1 MELIGKLKNE
11 VDQATSKEEAREL
24 IEKAGMKLTDE
35 ELDKVKLKDDDL
47 EKVSGGFCG
56 ICTAL
61 LHRARY
67 LPGSLSETG
76 VDSPT

>member
-35 ELDKVKLKDDDL
+35 ELDKVKLMDDDL
-47 EKVSGGFCG
+47 EKVSGGLAPKIFQY
-56 ICTAL
+56 T
-61 LHRARY
+61 
-67 LPGSLSETG
+67 LSN
-76 VDSPT
+76 

>member
-47 EKVSGGFCG
+47 EKVSGGLAP
-56 ICTAL
+56 TATFMFG
-61 LHRARY
+61 HGR
-67 LPGSLSETG
+67 
-76 VDSPT
+76 V

>member
-47 EKVSGGFCG
+47 EKVSGGLAPTNYYKPMFG
-56 ICTAL
+56 QR
-61 LHRARY
+61 RA
-67 LPGSLSETG
+67 
-76 VDSPT
+76 

>member
-47 EKVSGGFCG
+47 EKVSGW
-56 ICTAL
+56 TEE
-61 LHRARY
+61 
-67 LPGSLSETG
+67 SLRKACQSRFQQ
-76 VDSPT
+76 

>member
-47 EKVSGGFCG
+47 EKVSGGLAPTVTPWVG
-56 ICTAL
+56 QQR
-61 LHRARY
+61 RA
-67 LPGSLSETG
+67 
-76 VDSPT
+76 

>member
-1 MELIGKLKNE
+1 MEHIGKLKNE

-47 EKVSGGFCG
+47 EKVSGGLAPVSFN
-56 ICTAL
+56 
-61 LHRARY
+61 
-67 LPGSLSETG
+67 LPNLSRKAG
-76 VDSPT
+76 R